1 MAALALQEVLGLEP
15 CALCLSQR
23 IALALVGITAVWSF
37 LGDPNRRCYQI
48 FMLLFTGLGLV
59 LIARQLWIVW
69 VPGADQ
75 TCGPGLN
82 YLIENEFPASTLIRA
97 MIVGTND
104 CAADFFTPL
113 ASLLAFALV
122 GYGVIQQWRDA
133 H

>member
-1 MAALALQEVLGLEP
+1 MAALALQEVLGQEP

-37 LGDPNRRCYQI
+37 LDDPNRRCYQI
-48 FMLLFTGLGLV
+48 FMLLFTGLGV
-59 LIARQLWIVW
+59 ALIARQLWIQW

-75 TCGPGLN
+75 ACGPGLS

-97 MIVGTND
+97 MLVGTSD
-104 CAADFFTPL
+104 CAADPFIPL
-113 ASLLAFALV
+113 ASLFAFALV
-122 GYGVIQQWRDA
+122 GYGTIQQWRDA